1 MHSTQSNI
9 IFNKKERILWRSLK
23 FLTISSEFNV
33 TFNSKLTGLEQ
44 DSSKVASKVVES
56 QMSSTPQLTV
66 LISNKNISNN
76 SLNYEK
82 SELII
87 E

>member
-23 FLTISSEFNV
+23 VLTILSQFNV

-44 DSSKVASKVVES
+44 DSSKVTSKVVES

>member
-1 MHSTQSNI
+1 
-9 IFNKKERILWRSLK
+9 
-23 FLTISSEFNV
+23 
-33 TFNSKLTGLEQ
+33 
-44 DSSKVASKVVES
+44 VES